1 LKKAL
6 FVSGITRRETMK
18 GGAAALGLLAARP
31 VMAQPAAPNGIVAP
45 KMPVAAAPAQGAALR
60 TMVAAPLKKR
70 LRSDLPL
77 ERAPEL
83 DLWAFDGVTPGPV
96 IRLKQGEP
104 FALRVENRIEH
115 PLALHWHGV
124 RNLAAMDGVGGFSQ
138 TPIKPGESFDY
149 RFTPPDSGTFLY
161 RPLVIGGSGELN
173 ERGLSGLFIV
183 EEAAPPQADHDIAVL
198 VDDWLLR
205 DDGTL
210 APFAGN
216 SPEAAA
222 AGRLGSWMTVNGRS
236 LPERLTVRPGSRVRI
251 RIANAAN
258 ARVLRIRFDG
268 VKANVLA
275 VDGQPTD
282 TFEPLRGT
290 LPFPPG
296 TRYDLMIDMPDTDG
310 AVANIMALVG
320 PGLSLVRIAAQ
331 GKPMREANTPLPEI
345 VPLAPNKN
353 LPPGIRLQN
362 AFRADLIIEGGAKI
376 TPDNKLDLTG
386 LDLARPWTFNG
397 RTGDITGKPL
407 FTARR
412 GQPVVLAIDNRT
424 GFSQPIHLHGHTGRL
439 LHPLDDGWEP
449 YFLDTVQIPENR
461 KLHVSF
467 VADNPGRWLVSST
480 ILDRF
485 DAGLWTWF
493 EVT

>member
-1 LKKAL
+1 LKKTL
-6 FVSGITRRETMK
+6 FVSGITRREAIS
-18 GGAAALGLLAARP
+18 GGAAVLTASIMPP
-31 VMAQPAAPNGIVAP
+31 VMAQTPAGPGIAVTP
-45 KMPVAAAPAQGAALR
+45 SSVPVPSSDGSALR
-60 TMVAAPLKKR
+60 TMTAAPIRKR
-70 LRSDLPL
+70 LRTDLPV

-104 FALRVENRIEH
+104 LALRVENRIER
-115 PLALHWHGV
+115 PLSLHWHGV
-124 RNLAAMDGVGGFSQ
+124 RNLAAMDGTGGFSQ
-138 TPIKPGESFDY
+138 APIRPGESFDY
-149 RFTPPDSGTFLY
+149 RFTPPDAGTFLY

-183 EEAAPPQADHDIAVL
+183 DESAPPAADHDLAVL
-198 VDDWLLR
+198 VDDWLLH
-205 DDGTL
+205 DDGKL
-210 APFAGN
+210 APFAENG
-216 SPEAAA
+216 PETAA
-222 AGRLGSWMTVNGRS
+222 AGRLGSWMTVNGKS
-236 LPERLTVRPGSRVRI
+236 LPERLTVRPGARVRI

-258 ARVLRIRFDG
+258 ARILRIRFEG

-296 TRYDLMIDMPDTDG
+296 SRYDLMIDMPDSDG
-310 AVANIMALVG
+310 AVANIMAMVG

-331 GKPMREANTPLPEI
+331 GEPMREANAPWPEI

-353 LPPGIRLQN
+353 LPPEIRLQN
-362 AFRADLIIEGGAKI
+362 AVRADLVVEGGAKI
-376 TPDNKLDLTG
+376 TPDNRLDLSG
-386 LDLARPWTFNG
+386 LDLVRPWTFNG
-397 RTGDITGKPL
+397 KTGDVVGKPL

-424 GFSQPIHLHGHTGRL
+424 AFSQPIHLHGHAGRL

-449 YFLDTVQIPENR
+449 YFLDTMQIPENR

-467 VADNPGRWLVSST
+467 VADNPGRWMISST